1 MQLLISKIERLHSY
15 SLPFD
20 QPRFNSA
27 KRLGGPFSEVSKRPV
42 QIGSFSLVS
51 YLHQNVR
58 RSQLEGSPD
67 PRFESASEESAARPG
82 VRGSNHVQAEE
93 LGEVPQQ

>member
-58 RSQLEGSPD
+58 RSQLPLGGSRD
-67 PRFESASEESAARPG
+67 PPWDFENAAEEDARPG
-82 VRGSNHVQAEE
+82 VRGSNPVQAEE
-93 LGEVPQQ
+93 LG